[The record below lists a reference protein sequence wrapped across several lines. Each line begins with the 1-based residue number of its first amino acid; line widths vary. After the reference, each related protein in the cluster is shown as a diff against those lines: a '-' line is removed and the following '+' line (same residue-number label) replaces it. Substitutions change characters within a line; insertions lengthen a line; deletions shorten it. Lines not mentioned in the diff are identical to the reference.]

1 MKTAQRMADI
11 PFSGIR
17 KVFEEITRREQNG
30 EEIIHLEIGRPDFD
44 TPAPIKNAAKQAL
57 DKGLVH
63 YTPNTGLPELRR
75 AIADKLATD
84 NGLDYDPDSEVIVTI
99 GANEAV
105 FISMMGL
112 LDPGDEVLVPS
123 PCWTHYYQC
132 AKLCGAVPVPVP
144 LKKEH
149 NYLPVVE
156 DFKPF
161 LTARTRMIVI
171 NTPHNPTGAV
181 YDLACLE
188 ELARFVSDND
198 LCVLSDEIYEKLIYD
213 GHRHL
218 SFAGLP
224 NMRERTVTINGL
236 SKLYAMTGWRLGYA
250 AAPRALAEAMI
261 RVHQYTTVCAVT
273 FAQYGGLE
281 ALSGSQEG
289 VQEMVRAFD
298 ERRKMVCNRLQ
309 AMPGIELIKPSGA
322 FYVLP
327 SVRRLGMD
335 SGECAEYLLNTA
347 KIAVVPGEA
356 FGEFAEGTIRISYA
370 NSYENLEKAMNQM
383 QTALEARS

>member
-1 MKTAQRMADI
+1 MKTAQRMEDI

-30 EEIIHLEIGRPDFD
+30 EAIIHLEIGRPDFD
-44 TPAPIKNAAKQAL
+44 TPAAIKSAAKQAL
-57 DKGLVH
+57 DQGRVH

-75 AIADKLATD
+75 AIADKLAAD
-84 NGLDYDPDSEVIVTI
+84 NGLDYDPDREVVVTI

-105 FISMMGL
+105 FISMMAL
-112 LDPGDEVLVPS
+112 LNPGDEVLVPS

-144 LKKEH
+144 LKHEN

-156 DFKPF
+156 DFEPSV
-161 LTARTRMIVI
+161 TSRTRMIVI

-181 YDLACLE
+181 YDQACLDA
-188 ELARFVSDND
+188 LARFVRDKD
-198 LCVLSDEIYEKLIYD
+198 LFVLSDEIYEKLIYD
-213 GHRHL
+213 EHRHL

-224 NMRERTVTINGL
+224 DMHERTVTINGL

-250 AAPRALAEAMI
+250 AAPRALADAMI

-289 VQEMVRAFD
+289 VQAMVRAFD
-298 ERRKMVCNRLQ
+298 ARRRLVCERLQ
-309 AMPGIELIKPSGA
+309 EMPGIELVKPSGA

-327 SVRRLGMD
+327 SVRKLGMD
-335 SGECAEYLLNTA
+335 AGECAEYLLNTA

-356 FGEFAEGTIRISYA
+356 FGRFAEGTIRISYA

-383 QTALEARS
+383 QTALEARA